1 MPGDPANDSGFEG
14 NLNRPGLPSNRHS
27 SCSRKI
33 DRSPALRRGRNLV
46 GRSSRD
52 YPSALIARSRPDV
65 DDPIA
70 RRRDAH
76 VVLDDNNGV
85 SGLHKT
91 VQLRHQL
98 RYVRRMQT
106 RRGFVEDVQRFAPLR
121 ALQFGGELDAL
132 SLAAGKLRGRLTQP
146 DISQAD
152 LPEDAQRPAKG
163 GVVRERIQTRRL
175 PSSRGRRQST
185 YPGS

>member
-1 MPGDPANDSGFEG
+1 MW
-14 NLNRPGLPSNRHS
+14 
-27 SCSRKI
+27 
-33 DRSPALRRGRNLV
+33 RGRNLV

-52 YPSALIARSRPDV
+52 DPSALVARSRPDV

-70 RRRDAH
+70 RCRDAH
-76 VVLDDNNGV
+76 VVLDDNNRV
-85 SGLHKT
+85 SGLHET

-98 RYVRRMQT
+98 RHVRRMQT

-132 SLAAGKLRGRLTQP
+132 SLAAGKLRGRLSQP

-163 GVVRERIQTRRL
+163 GSSGKKSNAPSTVIARTSAIDLSRIL
-175 PSSRGRRQST
+175 ISSVLAL
-185 YPGS
+185 